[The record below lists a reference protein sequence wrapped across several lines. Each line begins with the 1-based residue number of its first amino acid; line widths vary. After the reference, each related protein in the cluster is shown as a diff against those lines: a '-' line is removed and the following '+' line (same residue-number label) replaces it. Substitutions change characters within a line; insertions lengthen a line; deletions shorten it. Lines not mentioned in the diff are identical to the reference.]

1 MTINNVTGT
10 ECPTDI
16 AKLLQALIDQKST
29 IDLDNLSSTGEA
41 KFTALQNAINTNSS
55 SITTINK
62 TLATKLSAEVSKAQ
76 NGYIKFSNGVMM
88 QWGLQANTQYD
99 SYIEYFP
106 TAFTSTNYSVVIT
119 DWVATSAS
127 VRTYPVSVNPE
138 EFTKSSFR
146 AWFPIG
152 VNRGFIWIAIG
163 C

>member
-76 NGYIKFSNGVMM
+76 NGYIKFSNNVIL
-88 QWGLQANTQYD
+88 QWGTNVVYPDGQQKAV
-99 SYIEYFP
+99 SYPISFKKFAIP
-106 TAFTSTNYSVVIT
+106 VLTSINYSGDHFIT
-119 DWVATSAS
+119 TITNNYTIS
-127 VRTYPVSVNPE
+127 
-138 EFTKSSFR
+138 
-146 AWFPIG
+146 
-152 VNRGFIWIAIG
+152 GFIPGTSSTSYRTFFWVSIG
-163 C
+163 Y